1 MSSAPHPNHRRER
14 RLTARRST
22 RVICFKGP
30 LGLGQNLALGAKDVS
45 EGGICL
51 VLAEALPVGQEVEIH
66 LESLQH
72 RRPIKIPGVVVW
84 CRPTDAGPV
93 HVGVRF
99 EKLLPY
105 RELQALA
112 QLG

>member
-1 MSSAPHPNHRRER
+1 MSSAPQTNHRRER
-14 RLTARRST
+14 RLAARRST

-30 LGLGQNLALGAKDVS
+30 LGLGANLALAARDVS

-51 VLAEALPVGQEVEIH
+51 VLAEALALGQEVEIH

-72 RRPIKIPGVVVW
+72 RRPLKIPGVVVW
-84 CRPTDAGPV
+84 TRPTDEGPV

-99 EKLLPY
+99 ERSLPY